1 MSAADDQDKNGE
13 IWDEQKLAQLMHFA
27 DATPE
32 QKLEWLEDV
41 FSIFSQFLPA
51 RDAS

>member
-1 MSAADDQDKNGE
+1 MSSGGENNDKGDL
-13 IWDEQKLAQLMHFA
+13 WDEQKLAQLMHFA

-32 QKLEWLEDV
+32 QKLEWLEEV

-51 RDAS
+51 RDAD